1 MTERRA
7 VAASVERRLIAGVL
21 VGALVIGGWG
31 LAPPEIVAPAV
42 SSGERLLINLIASV
56 VFGAGVVLPW
66 ARVSSRR
73 VLSPLGAWLDANR
86 DATLDESR
94 ALLSQPLRQ
103 ALWTL
108 PWWLMIAVWIPVLN
122 TSLVYKS
129 GSYPFVR
136 VELQIAVAAF
146 LSFAVTY
153 VLVEDALRPQFSRA
167 LARNSAPMARANGL
181 GVRALL
187 LWGAAA
193 AAPLA
198 SMAILVSGLDG
209 DELVVARAA
218 IYLMSAMALV
228 VGGFVSF
235 LGSRPVVNGL
245 RSAHAAMR
253 SIAAGALDASLPAD
267 SPSEIGRLHSGFN
280 LMVDQLRERRRV
292 EQLFG
297 TYVGAEVARLVA
309 DPDTSAVAPSIVT
322 VLVTDVIGSSRL
334 ALDLDATEVV
344 TMLNDFF
351 AEVVGAV
358 SAEGG
363 WVARFEGDGA
373 VCVFGAPIPADDH
386 AERARRVATDL
397 RARIVALAARYPR
410 LDAAIG
416 IATGDAVAATVGA
429 ASRSEYSVIG
439 APVVEAAAMCDR
451 AKQMPDRIAVAP
463 ANALRL
469 T

>member
-1 MTERRA
+1 MTR
-7 VAASVERRLIAGVL
+7 S
-21 VGALVIGGWG
+21 
-31 LAPPEIVAPAV
+31 
-42 SSGERLLINLIASV
+42 
-56 VFGAGVVLPW
+56 
-66 ARVSSRR
+66 
-73 VLSPLGAWLDANR
+73 
-86 DATLDESR
+86 
-94 ALLSQPLRQ
+94 
-103 ALWTL
+103 
-108 PWWLMIAVWIPVLN
+108 
-122 TSLVYKS
+122 
-129 GSYPFVR
+129 
-136 VELQIAVAAF
+136 
-146 LSFAVTY
+146 
-153 VLVEDALRPQFSRA
+153 
-167 LARNSAPMARANGL
+167 NGL

-198 SMAILVSGLDG
+198 SMAILLSGLDG
-209 DELVVARAA
+209 AELVVARAA
-218 IYLMSAMALV
+218 IYLMSAIAVV
-228 VGGFVSF
+228 VGGAVSF

-245 RSAHAAMR
+245 RSVHAAVR
-253 SIAAGALDASLPAD
+253 QVAAGALDTSLPAD
-267 SPSEIGRLHSGFN
+267 SPGEIGRLHSGFN

-309 DPDTSAVAPSIVT
+309 DADTRAVTPSNVT

-358 SAEGG
+358 SAEDG

-373 VCVFGAPIPADDH
+373 VCVFGAPIPAEDH
-386 AERARRVATDL
+386 AERAQRVAAVL
-397 RARIVALAARYPR
+397 RERMVALKSRHPR

-439 APVVEAAAMCDR
+439 PPVVQAAAMCDR
-451 AKQMPDRIAVAP
+451 AKQLPERIAIAG
-463 ANALRL
+463 
-469 T
+469 